1 MQGLYNID
9 STLDTG
15 NRKNTY
21 VEAGIHENLTLTEIV
36 YKPTEKS
43 EFLAFYFEDENGDK
57 LSHTEWPKTMD
68 KPMEQMTD
76 DEKEKILYL
85 VKQQR
90 QRIKQIV
97 EAIIGKG
104 NLSLQANNFKEMGE
118 AVVNLTKVHF
128 NKAKVRA
135 KVVYDYRDYTSLSNN
150 PEYTFIEP
158 MSIIKEESAI
168 RILNSDK
175 LTRGT
180 NQRNQEKKVDHP
192 LEDEANSSADSGDD
206 LPF

>member
-1 MQGLYNID
+1 MQGLYNLD
-9 STLDTG
+9 NTLDTG
-15 NRKNTY
+15 SRKNTY
-21 VEAGIHENLTLTEIV
+21 VEAGIHENLELTEIV

-57 LSHTEWPKTMD
+57 LSHTEWPKTMN
-68 KPMEQMTD
+68 KPIEQMTD
-76 DEKEKILYL
+76 EEKEKILYL

-104 NLSLQANNFKEMGE
+104 NLNLQANSFKEMGE
-118 AVVNLTKVHF
+118 AIVNLTKDF
-128 NKAKVRA
+128 FKKTKVRA

-150 PEYTFIEP
+150 PEYTFIES
-158 MSIIKEESAI
+158 MDIAKEDTAI
-168 RILNSDK
+168 RILNNDK
-175 LTRGT
+175 LKRS
-180 NQRNQEKKVDHP
+180 NQRNVETKVENP
-192 LEDEANSSADSGDD
+192 LAEDVSSSTDNSDD